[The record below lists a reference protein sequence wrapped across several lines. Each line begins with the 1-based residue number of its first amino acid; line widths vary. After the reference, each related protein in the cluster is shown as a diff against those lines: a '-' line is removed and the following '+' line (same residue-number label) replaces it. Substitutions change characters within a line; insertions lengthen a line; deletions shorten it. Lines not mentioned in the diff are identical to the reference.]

1 MDIWVKKY
9 GGLELIN
16 LSKIYSIVNDR
27 DGIIFHIMNEAKP
40 SMTEWAQW
48 KYEDNETGRR
58 LQKEDFSWLSELL
71 ECKLSNR
78 PWGFKND

>member
-16 LSKIYSIVNDR
+16 LSKIYSIVNDVNK
-27 DGIIFHIMNEAKP
+27 IIFHIPETDQ
-40 SMTEWAQW
+40 SMGKYSKWI
-48 KYEDNETGRR
+48 YEDNETGKR
-58 LQKEDFSWLSELL
+58 LQKKDFSWLSELL